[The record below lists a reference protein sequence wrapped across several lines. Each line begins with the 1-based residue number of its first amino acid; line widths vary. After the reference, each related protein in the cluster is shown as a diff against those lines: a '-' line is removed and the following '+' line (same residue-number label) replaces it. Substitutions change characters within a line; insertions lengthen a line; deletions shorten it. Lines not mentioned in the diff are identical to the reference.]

1 MKSETPQTAEIEG
14 ALIEAFKKHRDGNYA
29 NLGRVALTAA
39 VTLATGGYNAR
50 NVLAVVEF
58 FIVNQGS
65 NIFRFANIT
74 RRPPVS
80 RKCWV
85 FQKHCVE
92 DGLFIGDKFFR
103 LVSLKDKDSD

>member
-1 MKSETPQTAEIEG
+1 MKHRTLLAAEIER
-14 ALIEAFKKHRDGNYA
+14 ALVEAYKKHRDGNYA

-39 VTLATGGYNAR
+39 GTLAAGGHNFR

-58 FIVNQGS
+58 YIVNQSS